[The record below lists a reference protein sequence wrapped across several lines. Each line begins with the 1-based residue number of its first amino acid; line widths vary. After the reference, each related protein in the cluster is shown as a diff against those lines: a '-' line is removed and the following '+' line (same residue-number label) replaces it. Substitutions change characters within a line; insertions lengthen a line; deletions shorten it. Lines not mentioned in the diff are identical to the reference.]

1 MKYTVWVFPKDLRP
15 LKFGL
20 PRPLVLFLLPL
31 TALAFGCLVL
41 VPFLLSDY
49 LKTRQQLIEVR
60 AELDER
66 TRTYGE
72 RIEKLTKEL
81 AELKE
86 FDRRLRIM
94 ANLEPTGQEIFA
106 VGGAEEKD
114 AFAEIKGSLDKKVL
128 DELLSEAEAQKRSFR
143 ELYSVLK
150 KKRHQL
156 SCTPSIWP
164 TRGWVSSGYGYRIDP
179 FTGLRQF
186 HHGLDI
192 SNRIGT
198 PIIAPADGIVARIWR
213 DRRLGLSMKISHGY
227 GITTIYGH
235 LHKVFVKVGQRV
247 KRGQRIA
254 LMGNT
259 GRSTGPHLHYEVR
272 LNGVPVNPRRYI
284 LN

>member
-1 MKYTVWVFPKDLRP
+1 MKYTIWVFPKDLRP

-20 PRPLVLFLLPL
+20 PRALILFLLPL
-31 TALAFGCLVL
+31 TALAFGCLAI

-49 LKTRQQLIEVR
+49 LKVRQQLIEVR

-66 TRTYGE
+66 NRTYGE
-72 RIEKLTKEL
+72 RIEKLSKEL

-86 FDRRLRIM
+86 FQRRLRIM
-94 ANLEPTGQEIFA
+94 ANLEPMGQEIFA
-106 VGGAEEKD
+106 VGGAEEKGP
-114 AFAEIKGSLDKKVL
+114 FGQIKEDLDKEVL
-128 DELLSEAEAQKRSFR
+128 DELLSEAEAQKMGFR

-150 KKRHQL
+150 RKRHQL

-164 TRGWVSSGYGYRIDP
+164 TKGWVSSGYGYRIDP

-186 HHGLDI
+186 HHGIDI

-235 LHKVFVKVGQRV
+235 LQKVLVKVGQRV

-272 LNGVPVNPRRYI
+272 VNGKSVDPRRYI